1 MMKTI
6 CRRNAARFVFLALC
20 AVSCSACQY
29 DRVMPTQ
36 PPQASAPYAGTYI
49 AENGEGYLLLSQN
62 GTFFSE
68 EELDRVYSGVYAIE
82 NDVVTLTLPSG
93 RSATG
98 RIEGNALI
106 DKDGIRWTKQ

>member
-1 MMKTI
+1 MKTI
-6 CRRNAARFVFLALC
+6 CRRNAVLFVFLALC
-20 AVSCSACQY
+20 AVSCSACKH
-29 DRVMPTQ
+29 DMTHSTQ
-36 PPQASAPYAGTYI
+36 APQASALYAGTYI

-68 EELDRVYSGVYAIE
+68 EEVNRVYSGVYAIE